1 MSIMKAMKWACKSKE
16 EKEKIMMQMR
26 IKEALRKH
34 TDFVLSHI
42 DEIAEGHYED
52 YEPAEAAKM
61 FTIVSTVLMNEGYD
75 AATATDIMVKG
86 LL

>member
-1 MSIMKAMKWACKSKE
+1 MSFMKTMEWACKSKE

-42 DEIAEGHYED
+42 DEMAEGNYENF
-52 YEPAEAAKM
+52 EPEEASKM
-61 FTIVSTVLMNEGYD
+61 FMIISTVLMNEGYD
-75 AATATDIMVKG
+75 AETTTKIMVKG